1 MSMLASPPPPRVD
14 MAPSLLEAAIDV
26 ARSDISRLASSA
38 EASPWWLDSDGRTN
52 AVGC

>member
-1 MSMLASPPPPRVD
+1 MSMPASPPPPRVD
-14 MAPSLLEAAIDV
+14 MAPSLEAAIDV